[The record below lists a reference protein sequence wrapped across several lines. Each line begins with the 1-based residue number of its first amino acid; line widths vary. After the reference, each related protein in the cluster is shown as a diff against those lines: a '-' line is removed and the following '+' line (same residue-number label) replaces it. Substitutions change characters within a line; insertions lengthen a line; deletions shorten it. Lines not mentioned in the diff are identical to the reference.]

1 MESQR
6 AAEVGIES
14 TDRQQLPA
22 TRIIVPNDLNEGR
35 RESKADSPEKECA
48 VAHRTGGMFEEG
60 YRGDGR

>member
-6 AAEVGIES
+6 AAEVGIGS

-22 TRIIVPNDLNEGR
+22 IQTIVPNDLNEER
-35 RESKADSPEKECA
+35 RESKADSPEKECV
-48 VAHRTGGMFEEG
+48 VAHRTGEMFEEG